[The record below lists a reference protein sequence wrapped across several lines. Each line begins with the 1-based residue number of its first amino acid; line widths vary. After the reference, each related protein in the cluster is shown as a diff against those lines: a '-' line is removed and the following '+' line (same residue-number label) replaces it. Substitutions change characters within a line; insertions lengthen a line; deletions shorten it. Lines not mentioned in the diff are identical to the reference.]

1 MILNLPSLS
10 GAVLALMMVGGW
22 NRAAG
27 AGAPAP
33 LDPTAIHGGWM
44 GQDTPP
50 GSPTQQ
56 TQVDTSQAPR
66 VSPVEYEGWRQYSVQ
81 CARCHGQDVLPN
93 PVAANL
99 LTSLAAGGPIDTP
112 QKFTQV
118 VTQGRTHRG
127 MPAFGGTMTPG
138 QIQAVY
144 AYVKGRADK
153 RIPPGRPQKPAG

>member
-1 MILNLPSLS
+1 VLILRS
-10 GAVLALMMVGGW
+10 V
-22 NRAAG
+22 AG
-27 AGAPAP
+27 ASIAFAIVASWSASVENAAAPAP
-33 LDPTAIHGGWM
+33 LNPTASQGAWTA
-44 GQDTPP
+44 QDTPP
-50 GSPTQQ
+50 GSQPQQ
-56 TQVDTSQAPR
+56 MQVDTTKAPR

-112 QKFTQV
+112 RKFTQV
-118 VTQGRTHRG
+118 VTEGRAHSG
-127 MPAFGGTMTPG
+127 MPAFGGTMTPE